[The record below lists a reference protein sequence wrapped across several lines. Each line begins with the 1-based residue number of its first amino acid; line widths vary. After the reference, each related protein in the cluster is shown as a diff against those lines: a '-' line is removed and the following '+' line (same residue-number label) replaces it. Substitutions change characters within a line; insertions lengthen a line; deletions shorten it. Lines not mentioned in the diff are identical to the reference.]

1 MRDQGKALRG
11 FTLLEMMIV
20 VALIGVLAAIVVPSW
35 TGTARNKKY
44 DPEISAMF
52 TELTT
57 REEQYK
63 SELGN
68 GSYLAITTACP
79 SSPSP
84 SGIDFN
90 TTCVTSG
97 SSWATL
103 RVIPTDSTIRCS
115 YKITAGAA
123 GSTPSSYA
131 PCAAP
136 PTNRTLSGAWYWVLA
151 TCDMKG
157 DGGTNATFCISSW
170 DTKQYNANYGL

>member
-1 MRDQGKALRG
+1 
-11 FTLLEMMIV
+11 MMIV

-35 TGTARNKKY
+35 TSTARNKKY

-79 SSPSP
+79 SAPAP
-84 SGIDFN
+84 NGIDFN

-103 RVIPTDSTIRCS
+103 RVIR
-115 YKITAGAA
+115 
-123 GSTPSSYA
+123 
-131 PCAAP
+131 
-136 PTNRTLSGAWYWVLA
+136 RTRRSGAR
-151 TCDMKG
+151 TR
-157 DGGTNATFCISSW
+157 
-170 DTKQYNANYGL
+170 